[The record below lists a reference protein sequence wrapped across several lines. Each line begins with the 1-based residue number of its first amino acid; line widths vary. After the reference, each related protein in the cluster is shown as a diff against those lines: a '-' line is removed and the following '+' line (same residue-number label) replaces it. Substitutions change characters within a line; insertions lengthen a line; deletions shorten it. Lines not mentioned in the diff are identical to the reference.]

1 MITVLSTIANLLQD
15 LLSELARLNRHMD
28 SVSHMYENPKDKQR
42 RMLEELEEYASRHRN
57 ATHARRTEA

>member
-15 LLSELARLNRHMD
+15 LLSELVRLNRHID

-57 ATHARRTEA
+57 A